1 MKQQIL
7 TAISNVAVI
16 NKRASKISK
25 IWKFFILQVTFFS
38 SKFVGIV
45 FAGTVFVIVLFVVSI
60 ILLHVTTESSIML
73 FAYLPLLQP
82 HVAGF

>member
-16 NKRASKISK
+16 NKRASKI
-25 IWKFFILQVTFFS
+25 WKFFILQITFFS

-45 FAGTVFVIVLFVVSI
+45 FAGTVFVIVHFVVSI

>member
-16 NKRASKISK
+16 NKRASKM
-25 IWKFFILQVTFFS
+25 WKFFILQITFFS

-45 FAGTVFVIVLFVVSI
+45 FAGTVFVIVLFVASI

-82 HVAGF
+82 HVTGF